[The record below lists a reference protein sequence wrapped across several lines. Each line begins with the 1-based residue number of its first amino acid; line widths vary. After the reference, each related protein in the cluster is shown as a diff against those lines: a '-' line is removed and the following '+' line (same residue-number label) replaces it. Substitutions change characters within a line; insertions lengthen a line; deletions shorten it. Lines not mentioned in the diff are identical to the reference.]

1 MWVQGCDW
9 VGLNGKVET
18 SDGQHPFLLV
28 WVNAGCRRSNDP
40 KEAEAK
46 VYIFL
51 YCLYCD
57 YHPVLQLIIVLHV
70 PGISPAATLR
80 HLLRGLP
87 TSGEGQGTTATLN
100 EAPNPTRFLQ
110 QCRQC
115 GVSGSVRE
123 LQFRVRVTS
132 SGPLPL
138 TKLLDQAQA
147 SLLSQ
152 LGIT

>member
-46 VYIFL
+46 VYIFSL
-51 YCLYCD
+51 LF
-57 YHPVLQLIIVLHV
+57 VLRLPSSCTVIIVLHV

-80 HLLRGLP
+80 HLLWGYKWRRPGHDGNAQRGSKP
-87 TSGEGQGTTATLN
+87 TPVPST
-100 EAPNPTRFLQ
+100 
-110 QCRQC
+110 
-115 GVSGSVRE
+115 VRC
-123 LQFRVRVTS
+123 FYIS
-132 SGPLPL
+132 M
-138 TKLLDQAQA
+138 
-147 SLLSQ
+147 
-152 LGIT
+152 